1 MKKIVFFSIVLF
13 LLTINSVAQCWL
25 QIDSGSGATL
35 TYHSVGIQSNG
46 TLWAWGNNSYG
57 QLGDGTTT
65 NRLVPTQIGTDT
77 DWSYVA
83 AGTDATYAIKQN
95 GTLWAWGRNDKGQ
108 LSDGTTINRLLP
120 AQVLPGTIW
129 NKVSAGK
136 SFVVAQKTEGTL
148 WSCGEYT
155 SDQLGR
161 PVTVSSNAYTLGQIN
176 TDTDW
181 LDFECGHSHVVLQKT
196 NHTVWGFG
204 DGLSGCLVTGSD
216 AGYNVPTQLM
226 IGTNWTHSIA
236 GNINSMFRKNDGTLW
251 GVGQN
256 LQGVLGVGNNDFGV
270 YSLTQAGTATDW
282 ASIESSSLHS
292 MALKNNGTLWVTGV
306 NSSGQL
312 GIGSTAYNINVFT
325 QVGTATNWAKV
336 RCGRTH
342 TLALD
347 TNGTLW
353 AWGDNSQGQL
363 GNGTTTNSNVPI
375 QIGTA
380 CSLNTPNFEK
390 SKVQLLSNPVE
401 NIMQLSFSIDGQK
414 TIEIYNSLGALLT
427 SKTIS
432 SDFISFD
439 VSGYASGVYFVKCAM
454 ADNVGQTVK
463 VVKK

>member
-1 MKKIVFFSIVLF
+1 MKKIVFLSFLFSLF
-13 LLTINSVAQCWL
+13 TYTISAQCWL
-25 QIDSGSGATL
+25 QIDSGYGNTL

-57 QLGDGTTT
+57 QLGDGTT
-65 NRLVPTQIGTDT
+65 NNKLVPTQIGTDT
-77 DWSYVA
+77 DWAYVT
-83 AGTDATYAIKQN
+83 AGTNATYAIKQN

-108 LSDGTTINRLLP
+108 LSDGTTANRLIP
-120 AQVLPGTIW
+120 AQVLPGTTW
-129 NKVSAGK
+129 NKVSAGN
-136 SFVVAQKTEGTL
+136 SFVITQKTDGTL
-148 WSCGEYT
+148 WSCGDYGFE
-155 SDQLGR
+155 QLGR
-161 PVTVSSNAYTLGQIN
+161 PITSTSDAYLLGQISAN
-176 TDTDW
+176 TDW
-181 LDFECGHSHVVLQKT
+181 LDFECGNRHTVLLKT

-204 DGLSGCLVTGSD
+204 DGERGKLLTGND
-216 AGYNVPTQLM
+216 DGYNVPTMLT
-226 IGTNWTHSIA
+226 IGTNWLQANA
-236 GNINSMFRKNDGTLW
+236 GVNSSMLRKNDGTIW
-251 GVGQN
+251 SAGSN
-256 LQGVLGVGNNDFGV
+256 LNGNLGVGNYDFGI
-270 YSLTQAGTATDW
+270 YTLTQSGTNTDW
-282 ASIESSSLHS
+282 ISLESTSFHT
-292 MALKNNGTLWVTGV
+292 MALKANSTLWTTGA

-312 GIGSTAYNINVFT
+312 GIGSTSNVNLFT

-336 RCGRTH
+336 RCGFLH

-380 CSLNTPNFEK
+380 CSLNTSNFEK

-401 NIMQLSFSIDGQK
+401 NILQLSFSIDGQK

-439 VSGYASGVYFVKCAM
+439 VSGFASGVYFVKCTM
-454 ADNVGQTVK
+454 GDNVVQTVK